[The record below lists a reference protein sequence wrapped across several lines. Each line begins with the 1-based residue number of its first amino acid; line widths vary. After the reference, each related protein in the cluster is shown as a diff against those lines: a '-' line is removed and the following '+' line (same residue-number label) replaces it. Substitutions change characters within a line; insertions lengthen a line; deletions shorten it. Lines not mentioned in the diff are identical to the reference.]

1 MIYLKMIFLFRKING
16 GEKVQLIKALVAGV
30 MLVFLTGCGSGSVL
44 YERTDVHLVLPCHQS
59 ESVCLKK
66 MTDRCVN
73 TLSGRVV
80 ESEIRQEDVPVA
92 YIVCRPPQTETGAQ
106 TAAAN

>member
-1 MIYLKMIFLFRKING
+1 MVYMKMIFLFRKING
-16 GEKVQLIKALVAGV
+16 GEKVQLIKALVAWV
-30 MLVFLTGCGSGSVL
+30 TLVLLTACGSGSVL
-44 YERTDVHLVLPCHQS
+44 YERTDVHLVLPCHQN

-66 MTDRCVN
+66 MTDSCVN
-73 TLSGRVV
+73 TWSGRMM

-92 YIVCRPPQTETGAQ
+92 YVVCRPPRTETGGQ